1 MPFISRKKKEIWE
14 KEWAK
19 SIPPVIHAALEFL
32 LEVFAQADRTDPQVI
47 QAVNKALSTLV
58 EIEITKQV
66 IDLRFQGYGDR

>member
-1 MPFISRKKKEIWE
+1 
-14 KEWAK
+14 
-19 SIPPVIHAALEFL
+19 LEFL